1 MAKKTLGYTEL
12 HWTCP
17 NCTATNPGPEKTCT
31 QCGAPQPDDV
41 EFEQV
46 TGAELIK
53 DKKVEA
59 RVKAGPD
66 IHCPYCG
73 ARNPGNVKT
82 CSQCGGDLIEGE
94 RREHGRVLGAYKKE
108 EAQFIPCPNCGADNL
123 ETAKLCS
130 QCGAS
135 LYKEKIE
142 KETTESLPTSLGQ
155 PEKRGVPV
163 ILTIILTAIVIGV
176 AALIFLSIRTKTV
189 TGTVERVG
197 WERSIE
203 IEGLVP
209 IEYRDWQDNIPIDG
223 EILDCQEEIRTI
235 EEEPQPNSQEVC
247 GTPYSID
254 TGSGYAEV
262 VQDCEYHVY
271 DNLCTYTVL
280 DWAVIETISQEG
292 SNFYPEWPET
302 VLSSEQ
308 RQGEQNE
315 VYLVYFDTASGELR
329 YSLTDFQLFQE
340 FQLGTVWDLEINT
353 FGGIQSVSR

>member
-12 HWTCP
+12 QWTCP
-17 NCTATNPGPEKTCT
+17 NCTAINPGPEKTCT

-46 TGAELIK
+46 TGAEITQ
-53 DKKVEA
+53 DKAVEA

-66 IHCPYCG
+66 THCPYCG
-73 ARNPGNVKT
+73 ARNPGNAKT

-94 RREHGRVLGAYKKE
+94 RRKHGKVLGAYKE
-108 EAQFIPCPNCGADNL
+108 EEVQFIPCPNCGADNL
-123 ETAKLCS
+123 ETAKMCS

-135 LYKEKIE
+135 LYQEKVKQEIAE
-142 KETTESLPTSLGQ
+142 PLPASAIQ
-155 PEKRGVPV
+155 SKKKGVPV
-163 ILTIILTAIVIGV
+163 ILTIILTVICIGI
-176 AALIFLSIRTKTV
+176 AALVLLSMRTKTV

-203 IEGLVP
+203 IEALVP
-209 IEYRDWQDNIPIDG
+209 MEYRDWEDNIPIDG
-223 EILDCQEEIRTI
+223 EILDCEQEIRTI

-247 GTPYSID
+247 GTPYSVD

-271 DNLCTYTVL
+271 DNLCTFTVL
-280 DWAVIETISQEG
+280 EWTVVETISEKG
-292 SNFYPEWPET
+292 SDFFPEWPEAI
-302 VLSSEQ
+302 LSTEQ
-308 RQGEQNE
+308 RQGEQSE
-315 VYLVYFDTASGELR
+315 AYFVYFDTDGGELSF
-329 YSLTDFQLFQE
+329 SLKDFERFRE
-340 FQLGTVWDLEINT
+340 FQLGSVWDLEINT